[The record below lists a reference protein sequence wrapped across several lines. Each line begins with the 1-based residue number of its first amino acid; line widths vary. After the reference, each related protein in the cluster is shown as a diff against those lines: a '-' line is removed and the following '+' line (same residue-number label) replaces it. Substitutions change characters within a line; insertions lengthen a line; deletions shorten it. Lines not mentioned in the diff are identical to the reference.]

1 MAAPFI
7 SVGIA
12 GAIEPLTGDSWEL
25 ILILLPAFL
34 SWGAFGPV
42 VQGMVFYLVF
52 GSEFFLWSF
61 IDELLVVALQHW
73 VPFATFGIS
82 FMSVLWAFAFS
93 RSADYGDAWN
103 LIAISYTVQAY
114 FFNKRMYDALPG
126 AIRFIKPTWNYVEE
140 GQPLYPNIFYWF
152 GFATNDPVDTDEP
165 NTNTQPIDDKDE
177 EEDSANGN

>member
-12 GAIEPLTGDSWEL
+12 GAVEPLTGDSWEL

-61 IDELLVVALQHW
+61 IDELLVVVLQHW
-73 VPFATFGIS
+73 VPFATFSIS
-82 FMSVLWAFAFS
+82 SLATLWGYAIS
-93 RSADYGDAWN
+93 RNLAHDYGDTWD
-103 LIAISYTVQAY
+103 LIVFTYAA
-114 FFNKRMYDALPG
+114 
-126 AIRFIKPTWNYVEE
+126 
-140 GQPLYPNIFYWF
+140 
-152 GFATNDPVDTDEP
+152 
-165 NTNTQPIDDKDE
+165 
-177 EEDSANGN
+177 